1 MDVVESLAEKFIEFL
16 IAYIPGARPDL
27 TSLADNIVSQALCLR
42 LSGPACGRYAFMLIV
57 SSLETARP
65 NQGSTISR
73 SSPAKSLAPLLGPAG
88 KSLGYAIVTA
98 KAGDSVAL
106 FGVGFGPTGQPA
118 PAGDVYSTV
127 PAISALLTP
136 ADHFSRPR
144 L

>member
-73 SSPAKSLAPLLGPAG
+73 SSPAKSLAPLLGPRAAFG
-88 KSLGYAIVTA
+88 TNDPPRKVDRVGP
-98 KAGDSVAL
+98 GDRR
-106 FGVGFGPTGQPA
+106 QP
-118 PAGDVYSTV
+118 
-127 PAISALLTP
+127 
-136 ADHFSRPR
+136 
-144 L
+144 